1 MTILVKSLGQQNN
14 DMFKIRRS
22 HSPNRQTVPQA
33 RESDVLIDPS
43 HGGAGAFARFAV
55 GVEFGDHDI
64 GGVGDNGAEDTG
76 EVTGREGHAR
86 LGAFGVVGFLAGEA
100 GVHHFDDGF
109 EGGKFLCKNWV
120 SCDCWEL
127 AGMIEVRRQILTT
140 SKYLDRSRG
149 SSDYR

>member
-100 GVHHFDDGF
+100 GVHHFDDSF
-109 EGGKFLCKNWV
+109 EGGEFLCTCWV
-120 SCDCWEL
+120 SYNCWKL
-127 AGMIEVRRQILTT
+127 AEIMEKRRQILTT
-140 SKYLDRSRG
+140 FKHSGRS
-149 SSDYR
+149 